1 MRSPFCGAAIYKTN
15 GVDTAC
21 KLSKT
26 FEKETVIAISKFLR
40 LDYGDTSF
48 EDVVVN
54 EDALKHFD
62 RVLAVYETSKGKLWV
77 IAESE
82 NGKEYTTLTVLFPY
96 EY

>member
-1 MRSPFCGAAIYKTN
+1 MISPFCGATIYKTD
-15 GVDTAC
+15 GVDTVC

-48 EDVVVN
+48 EDVMVN

-62 RVLAVYETSKGKLWV
+62 RVLAVYETSEGKLWV
-77 IAESE
+77 SAESKD
-82 NGKEYTTLTVLFPY
+82 GKEYTTLTVLFPH

>member
-1 MRSPFCGAAIYKTN
+1 MKSPFCGVAIYKSN
-15 GVDTAC
+15 GVNIAC

-26 FEKETVIAISKFLR
+26 FEKEMVIAISKFLR
-40 LDYGDTSF
+40 LDYEYTSF
-48 EDVVVN
+48 EDAVIN

-62 RVLAVYETSKGKLWV
+62 RVLAVYDTSKGKLWV
-77 IAESE
+77 IAESD

>member
-1 MRSPFCGAAIYKTN
+1 MRSPFCGVAIYKTN

-48 EDVVVN
+48 EDLVVN